1 MPPSANTGLP
11 AGAPTTCR
19 ALPESESVPYSMQ
32 DTQPSTSVPSKAIW
46 RSRM

>member
-1 MPPSANTGLP
+1 MCGLNCEFLGRFPPVALDCELP
-11 AGAPTTCR
+11 
-19 ALPESESVPYSMQ
+19 YNMQ